1 MTAYRKLCTNE
12 INELIIRGN
21 SSDNWDMVMVSDG
34 FKAESLTGCT
44 LRGEVK
50 LGVLEAE
57 IYSPGGVKRKC
68 GIYNAEIINCT
79 IGDGVFISNIGS
91 YIANYNI
98 GNNVYIESLT
108 LMEATGKSSFGN
120 GVEVA
125 AVNEGGGREV
135 PIYNELTAQIAYI
148 IAMYR
153 HRSQCINI
161 MCNMIRSLS
170 NERILARGTIGNGA
184 IITGCNSITD
194 VNIGPGAVLRAVSTL
209 TNGSINSTAESP
221 VIIGAGVKAHDFI
234 ISQGAI
240 VDNGA
245 IIKKSFIGEACRID
259 LGYTAIDSL
268 FFANCDCAN
277 GEACS
282 IFAGPYSV
290 SHHKSS
296 LLIAGIFSFF
306 NAGSAVNQSN
316 HMFKTGAV
324 HQGVHERG
332 CKFGSNAYVMLPS
345 REGAFTVLLG
355 RHTNHHDTSNFPYS
369 FLIEEQGKSYLVP
382 ASNLTSYGTMRDIAK
397 WQDRDR
403 RGSERRDII
412 NFEQYNPYLG
422 SKVAKAIE
430 LSRHMLSREG
440 VDTYNYER
448 VKIKSIMLRRGMRLY
463 QHALDSTIGYIL
475 ANADT
480 SEAGGDTEWADIA
493 GMYAP
498 MKRINA
504 LLDDIECNKLV
515 SLTQI
520 NTRINE
526 IHTSYQTDAYQW
538 ALLMLTSIL
547 EHHPSP
553 QEVQKAIERADKS
566 NELLRSMA
574 SNDAKHDVDTQM
586 RVGYGIDHP
595 SRVAD
600 DFLTVR
606 KL

>member
-1 MTAYRKLCTNE
+1 MTAYRKLCTDE

-21 SSDNWDMVMVSDG
+21 SSDNWGMVMVSDG
-34 FKAESLTGCT
+34 FQAESLTGCT
-44 LRGEVK
+44 LKGEVK
-50 LGVLEAE
+50 LGANVGD

-120 GVEVA
+120 GIEVT
-125 AVNEGGGREV
+125 AVNENGGREV

-153 HRSQCINI
+153 HRNQCVNSI
-161 MCNMIRSLS
+161 CDMIRSLS
-170 NERILARGTIGNGA
+170 CERICARGTIDNGVV
-184 IITGCNSITD
+184 IMGCNSITD

-221 VIIGAGVKAHDFI
+221 IIIGAGVKAHDFI

-240 VDNGA
+240 VDNGTT
-245 IIKKSFIGEACRID
+245 IKKSFIGEACRID
-259 LGYTAIDSL
+259 LGFTVVNSL

-306 NAGSAVNQSN
+306 NAGSAINQSN

-332 CKFGSNAYVMLPS
+332 CKFASNAYVMLPS
-345 REGAFTVLLG
+345 REGAFTVVLG
-355 RHTNHHDTSNFPYS
+355 RHSNHHDTSNFPYS
-369 FLIEEQGKSYLVP
+369 FLIEEDGKSYLIP
-382 ASNLTSYGTMRDIAK
+382 ASNLTSYGTMRDISK
-397 WQDRDR
+397 WHNRDR
-403 RGSERRDII
+403 RCSKRRDII

-463 QHALDSTIGYIL
+463 QHSLDATIGYIL
-475 ANADT
+475 ANAHT
-480 SEAGGDTEWADIA
+480 SEAVGDTQWADIA

-498 MKRINA
+498 MNRINA
-504 LLDDIECNKLV
+504 LLDDIEYNKLV

-520 NTRINE
+520 DSRINE
-526 IHTSYQTDAYQW
+526 IHSSYETDAYQW
-538 ALLMLTSIL
+538 ALLALTTIL
-547 EHHPSP
+547 EHQPSP
-553 QEVQKAIERADKS
+553 QEVQEAIVRGEQSRER
-566 NELLRSMA
+566 LISMA
-574 SNDAKHDVDTQM
+574 NSDAKHDTDTLM
-586 RVGYGIDHP
+586 KVSYGIDHP
-595 SRVAD
+595 SGMED